1 MRVGLFGGSFDPP
14 HAGHRAVSLEAIER
28 LRLDA
33 VWWLVSPQNP
43 LKPHAPADLTRR
55 IEAARALADH
65 PRIKVTG
72 IEAALGTTYTADTI
86 RRLKARLP
94 GVRLVWMMGADNL
107 ASFHRWRDWKRI
119 ASDVPIAVFNRP
131 GLAFRALA
139 APAARAFGSNRIRE
153 REAARL
159 AAMTPPAWVFLSAP
173 HVPLSSTQLR
183 ERSKPRL
190 AS

>member
-131 GLAFRALA
+131 GSSSPPRMSRCPRRNCGNETS
-139 APAARAFGSNRIRE
+139 PAS
-153 REAARL
+153 RL
-159 AAMTPPAWVFLSAP
+159 ETVTRS
-173 HVPLSSTQLR
+173 PLSLTVGRPSAEMGR
-183 ERSKPRL
+183 EQDAVHRTSK
-190 AS
+190 